1 MTEHNVVVFA
11 MGVTAAAA
19 ALPSPPS
26 SIMLL
31 LPLSSK
37 LWCQYVS

>member
-11 MGVTAAAA
+11 MGVTAAA